1 MSWWNRQ
8 KINGK
13 GINDQPACSR
23 TEEKSSNR
31 TTSSNRDKPEFIYKE
46 KREEKKQTNQL
57 AVVLGIVNLF
67 GHLWCKQIGSEE
79 TFV

>member
-1 MSWWNRQ
+1 MIS
-8 KINGK
+8 
-13 GINDQPACSR
+13 QPALVLKR
-23 TEEKSSNR
+23 NQATELLHLIETNQ
-31 TTSSNRDKPEFIYKE
+31 NLFIRKKG
-46 KREEKKQTNQL
+46 KRRKQTNQL

>member
-8 KINGK
+8 KINGQ

-46 KREEKKQTNQL
+46 KRKEKKTNQSTCSRS
-57 AVVLGIVNLF
+57 GN
-67 GHLWCKQIGSEE
+67 SESVW
-79 TFV
+79 TFMV